1 MSYKTLQT
9 DRNFRGNTAEIGKKK
24 ATLKVEER
32 EQQLYIKMIP

>member
-24 ATLKVEER
+24 SHFESRGKRAAALH
-32 EQQLYIKMIP
+32 